1 MGQKMT
7 SVFSFIS
14 TNHILELIGFIT
26 LILLIFDLYWKRSKT
41 ENVFEKN
48 EQSAGLLFLLQGFLL
63 LCSYMILFL
72 RFRNLVYRNVLSI
85 IISVGVTI
93 IVLALTVI
101 SVHHTKQVDNV
112 THQNK
117 VTLYDLIHQSI
128 FI

>member
-85 IISVGVTI
+85 IISVDQ
-93 IVLALTVI
+93 I
-101 SVHHTKQVDNV
+101 SK
-112 THQNK
+112 
-117 VTLYDLIHQSI
+117 S
-128 FI
+128 

>member
-1 MGQKMT
+1 MGQKMA

-63 LCSYMILFL
+63 S
-72 RFRNLVYRNVLSI
+72 
-85 IISVGVTI
+85 
-93 IVLALTVI
+93 
-101 SVHHTKQVDNV
+101 
-112 THQNK
+112 
-117 VTLYDLIHQSI
+117 LIHI
-128 FI
+128 

>member
-101 SVHHTKQVDNV
+101 AVHASKQGDTVRLNTSKYPCV
-112 THQNK
+112 
-117 VTLYDLIHQSI
+117 LG
-128 FI
+128 